1 MKKIDIL
8 GVRISTFDK
17 EGVLKKIKEFLSEKK
32 RRFIV
37 TPNPEII
44 LNARHDEE
52 LFYILNSADLSIPD
66 GTGIKF
72 AGFLNF
78 KNIKRITGA
87 DLIKDIMD
95 LAIEKE
101 KRIGIL
107 NWKKGFSDK
116 EDLQDIFKEKYP
128 DLNFI
133 VEDIPRNK
141 HATLSQKFLDFKP
154 QILFVGLGSPW
165 QEKFIYHNLK
175 KIPSVKLAMGIGGA
189 LDFLTGKK
197 KRAPKLLRMLGL
209 EWLWRLIF
217 QPNRIKRIFK
227 AVVVFPYIIIKN
239 KFYCPFFY
247 RPNVSCILYK
257 KENDKIKILIAERQD
272 EPSHWQLL
280 QGGCDGQSLMKAGER
295 ELREEINCNKFIPKR
310 AFKNIY
316 KYKFGGRAGETSD
329 HAHSKRKYTGYKG
342 QKQGLFIAEFT
353 GKDED
358 IKINFWDHSRWKWV
372 DVEKLEDS
380 VHLIRKRATQKFLK
394 QFKEMMKI
402 E

>member
-1 MKKIDIL
+1 MKKTDIL
-8 GVRISTFDK
+8 GVRISTFNK
-17 EGVLKKIKEFLSEKK
+17 EGVLKKIKEFLSGKK
-32 RRFIV
+32 GHFIV

-44 LNARHDEE
+44 LNARLDEE

-87 DLIKDIMD
+87 DLIKDIID
-95 LAIEKE
+95 IAIEK
-101 KRIGIL
+101 KQRIGIL
-107 NWKKGFSDK
+107 NWKKGFSNA

-128 DLNFI
+128 ELNFM
-133 VEDIPRNK
+133 VEDISRDK
-141 HATLSQKFLDFKP
+141 HTKLSQEFLDFKP
-154 QILFVGLGSPW
+154 QILFVSLGSPW
-165 QEKFIYHNLK
+165 QEKFIYHNVK
-175 KIPSVKLAMGIGGA
+175 KISSVKLAMGIGGA
-189 LDFLTGKK
+189 LDFLTGRK
-197 KRAPKLLRMLGL
+197 KRAPKLFRFLGF
-209 EWLWRLIF
+209 EWLWRLF
-217 QPNRIKRIFK
+217 GQPNRIKRIFN
-227 AVVVFPYIIIKN
+227 AVVIFPYRIIKN

-257 KENDKIKILIAERQD
+257 KDKDKIKILIAERRG
-272 EPSHWQLL
+272 EPGHWQLL

-295 ELREEINCNKFIPKR
+295 ELGEEINCTKFIPKR

-316 KYKFGGRAGETSD
+316 KYKFGGRAGETSE
-329 HAHSKRKYTGYKG
+329 HAHSRRKYTGFKG
-342 QKQGLFIAEFT
+342 QKQGLFVAEFT

-358 IKINFWDHSRWKWV
+358 IKVNFWDHSRWKWV

-394 QFKEMMKI
+394 KFKEMMKI
-402 E
+402 K